1 MARRYETVYIFDPA
15 LEEPAI
21 NERLERFHALLTKD
35 AKGSITN
42 VAHWG
47 KRTLSYPIKK
57 KDTGYYVV
65 AQFETAA
72 ELLPEYERA
81 VKLEEGVVRFL
92 VVVSEG
98 LPAKPEPAPAVIAA
112 DVVVDEIEEDEAGDG
127 PRRRAP
133 CASPG
138 CGCSTTRT
146 IARSAGFSPSA
157 ARFSRAG
164 CRGCARDISASSPPR
179 SSGRASSPCCP
190 TSRGTS
196 AEALAPRGR
205 RTAVRRPGAGE
216 SRGAA
221 VRRPS
226 GRSAARDAR

>member
-21 NERLERFHALLTKD
+21 TERLERFHALLTKD

-81 VKLEEGVVRFL
+81 VKLEEGVVRVLVDVGGDHHGRGVGLRRQGLRHDDQGPHHPFL
-92 VVVSEG
+92 ELHRALVLGQELRGGLELGDHVV
-98 LPAKPEPAPAVIAA
+98 
-112 DVVVDEIEEDEAGDG
+112 
-127 PRRRAP
+127 
-133 CASPG
+133 
-138 CGCSTTRT
+138 
-146 IARSAGFSPSA
+146 ARVLLLD
-157 ARFSRAG
+157 R
-164 CRGCARDISASSPPR
+164 
-179 SSGRASSPCCP
+179 
-190 TSRGTS
+190 
-196 AEALAPRGR
+196 
-205 RTAVRRPGAGE
+205 VGE
-216 SRGAA
+216 SALTPVGHVRDRALGVLGQERVKPLQAFVDRGLFQ
-221 VRRPS
+221 RRIEDVNGLVATS
-226 GRSAARDAR
+226 HATSLWS